1 MTENSQI
8 NNIKRSLRYLSE
20 SKLMLLRNLSLSSAG
35 ALFATILIILQV
47 GLKNNNCDPEIA
59 LNLFINLKSL
69 RNNQCLLEISLLAA
83 AFGLPLSI
91 ILAAIYE
98 IFIVYGKL
106 SYMHLR
112 SDFSIKIIKIII
124 FPIFASLNISIMGI
138 IWYLSN
144 LAFIVFLLS
153 IFISIFLYEFFYNN
167 FNNYLQSKHGEETK
181 DA

>member
-1 MTENSQI
+1 MTKSSQN

-20 SKLMLLRNLSLSSAG
+20 SKLMLIRNLSLSAAG
-35 ALFATILIILQV
+35 ILFATILTILQV
-47 GLKNNNCDPEIA
+47 GLKNNKCDSEIT

-69 RNNQCLLEISLLAA
+69 SNNQCLLEISLLAA
-83 AFGLPLSI
+83 SFGIPLSI

-98 IFIVYGKL
+98 IYIAYGKS

-112 SDFSIKIIKIII
+112 SDFSINIIKIII
-124 FPIFASLNISIMGI
+124 FPIFVSLNISIMGI

-144 LAFIVFLLS
+144 LAFIIFLLS
-153 IFISIFLYEFFYNN
+153 IFISVLLHTFFYNN
-167 FNNYLQSKHGEETK
+167 FNNFLQNKHGVETK